1 LIGELFRFSVVGAIC
16 TTIDLGLGLTTINL
30 CNLPTYVAATIGWCG
45 GGITGYLLHL
55 RWTFSHR
62 KTIGTWVVFRLYFA
76 NCVIILFTRWLI
88 IALTGAITAHAELTL
103 IIAVIGSFGVNY
115 FISRNFVFR

>member
-1 LIGELFRFSVVGAIC
+1 MIGELFRFAAVSAIC
-16 TTIDLGLGLTTINL
+16 ATIDLGLGLTTINFW
-30 CNLPTYVAATIGWCG
+30 NLPIYVAATIGWCG
-45 GGITGYLLHL
+45 GVITGYLLHL

-62 KTIGTWVVFRLYFA
+62 KPIGTWVVFRLYFA

-88 IALTGAITAHAELTL
+88 IALTGAMTAHAELTL
-103 IIAVIGSFGVNY
+103 IIAVVGSFGVNY